1 MAVSSTEN
9 LYFKNVCGGIKFSVA
24 NEGIDKITI
33 KANGDD
39 VISGSLALSTS
50 LDVIKGTSWG
60 NSNPSA
66 SLVITAPDGGTFH
79 PGSYYYAVI
88 PASEYT
94 NGFTISYHKGNVAAS
109 FVDNNDITIKRSTFK
124 RLYNK
129 DADLQFKPVYDAKAL
144 FPSNNILPDGVDKT
158 TITEAHFH
166 VNSDKVTDTVISE
179 GTDDYLICYANNL
192 RPMFDGDMSL
202 KKLNIWVENHL
213 QYPKTLKKAGIQGRV
228 ILGFTITKDGE
239 LTDVKVRKG
248 VHPLFDA
255 EAIRVIKTTAGH
267 WTGGFDAVTGKPA
280 DVTYTYPVI
289 FRLKP

>member
-1 MAVSSTEN
+1 MSAGSLFNDLRRLELIQPN
-9 LYFKNVCGGIKFSVA
+9 PLIMEYDRLFLYVTDQEMHNYLVNDLIAGLLFAWLYPAQKIFISRMCGGIKFSVA

-179 GTDDYLICYANNL
+179 GTDDYKAVYTQITFYYETQVISHSGNFLSFWCNC
-192 RPMFDGDMSL
+192 
-202 KKLNIWVENHL
+202 L
-213 QYPKTLKKAGIQGRV
+213 QP
-228 ILGFTITKDGE
+228 GE
-239 LTDVKVRKG
+239 G
-248 VHPLFDA
+248 
-255 EAIRVIKTTAGH
+255 
-267 WTGGFDAVTGKPA
+267 
-280 DVTYTYPVI
+280 
-289 FRLKP
+289 